1 MQMQNTFSMPN
12 GSVPGWTP
20 AMQLQPVVQSAQT
33 VHATQIQPA
42 LQHTQTQVMVV
53 HPSNQIQYQLHMN
66 QAGWTNPQPNTAQM
80 AMACET
86 WAPEK
91 KVNTNVDWCR
101 QNQEKVRLQQQYQ
114 LLHTEYEAALIQIQT
129 LSLQHKEL
137 EKKLKMDQW
146 KYQELNNKYV
156 LDMQT
161 EQKKYNALSN
171 MHTETCIQLRNE
183 KGNCNALSIK
193 LEESKKSL
201 MNEQQKYGVL
211 SRIHAETKKIL
222 HSVRQKS
229 DEVVTIVNKNS
240 KIGGHDQYDA
250 KNPALLRERPVK
262 STPGKPYLEYIPASH
277 SITHDPIK
285 VAAVKSYSERC
296 NQLVSPPGF

>member
-1 MQMQNTFSMPN
+1 
-12 GSVPGWTP
+12 
-20 AMQLQPVVQSAQT
+20 
-33 VHATQIQPA
+33 
-42 LQHTQTQVMVV
+42 MVV

-80 AMACET
+80 AMGFET
-86 WAPEK
+86 WKPEK

-114 LLHTEYEAALIQIQT
+114 LLHTEFEAALIQIQT
-129 LSLQHKEL
+129 LTLQHKEL
-137 EKKLKMDQW
+137 DKKLKMDQW
-146 KYQELNNKYV
+146 KHQELNNKYV

-161 EQKKYNALSN
+161 EQSKYNALSN

-183 KGNCNALSIK
+183 KGSCNALSVK

-201 MNEQQKYGVL
+201 KNEQQKYEVL

-222 HSVRQKS
+222 HSVRQKR

-240 KIGGHDQYDA
+240 KVGDLDQYDA
-250 KNPALLRERPVK
+250 KNPTLLRERCVK
-262 STPGKPYLEYIPASH
+262 STPNKPYLEYTPASN
-277 SITHDPIK
+277 SITHDHIK

-296 NQLVSPPGF
+296 SHLVSPPGF